1 MGGSLVNTRRPTRA
15 VVAVLVS
22 LIAVAALPVAASSQP
37 APGQQSAESPFFS
50 AISFPVFLGSFSAV
64 SDAGGANPSGQVS
77 YFLGAGPTSGK
88 NVSATVVCLSV
99 SGNTAVIGFQG
110 TSVRPLEP
118 PVPVVGE
125 LVVADNGPADSL
137 LDTVGLSERAT
148 GVTNCAAPGPVFGSG
163 PVAGDVIVHP
173 PAVPTSKDQCKNGGW
188 RNFPGFKN
196 QGDCVS
202 FVATGGK
209 NPPAGG

>member
-1 MGGSLVNTRRPTRA
+1 MGESLANANRPTRA
-15 VVAVLVS
+15 VVAALLSVL
-22 LIAVAALPVAASSQP
+22 AVAALPVAANAQP
-37 APGQQSAESPFFS
+37 APGQQSAESPSFF
-50 AISFPVFLGSFSAV
+50 AIGFPVFSGSFNAV

-77 YFLGAGPTSGK
+77 YFLGAGPTSGES
-88 NVSATVVCLSV
+88 VSATVVCLSV
-99 SGNTAVIGFQG
+99 SGNAAVIGFQG
-110 TSVRPLEP
+110 TSVRPLQP

-137 LDTVGLSERAT
+137 VDTVGLSERAT
-148 GVTNCAAPGPVFGSG
+148 GVANCAAPGPISLER

-188 RNFPGFKN
+188 RNFGSTFKN

-209 NPPAGG
+209 NPPGR

>member
-1 MGGSLVNTRRPTRA
+1 VFLGV
-15 VVAVLVS
+15 
-22 LIAVAALPVAASSQP
+22 IAVAALPVAANAQP

-50 AISFPVFLGSFSAV
+50 VLTFPFFFGSFNAV

-99 SGNTAVIGFQG
+99 SGSAAVIGFQG
-110 TSVRPLEP
+110 TSVRGLEL

-148 GVTNCAAPGPVFGSG
+148 GAADCAAPGPASVE
-163 PVAGDVIVHP
+163 PVTGDVIVHS
-173 PAVPTSKDQCKNGGW
+173 PAVPTSKDQCKDGGW
-188 RNFPGFKN
+188 QAFGVFRN

-202 FVATGGK
+202 FVATKGK
-209 NPPAGG
+209 NPPGS